1 MIPENELERLW
12 GEMKQVAGEED
23 VGLLGVSG
31 AVTMLSLQKTGN
43 VGQGALTGIQVGGGL
58 LNRQVIGHYTESLA
72 TIREHG
78 FYNTL
83 KDTADPY
90 IDAVW
95 SNFSI
100 DRETWT
106 EALLSGRAIGQGFDT
121 VAGWLGR
128 GGSQPSETS
137 EESATD
143 DGEIDGAADESG
155 GEDR

>member
-1 MIPENELERLW
+1 
-12 GEMKQVAGEED
+12 MKQVAGEEN

-31 AVTMLSLQKTGN
+31 AVTMLSLQKIGN
-43 VGQGALTGIQVGGGL
+43 VGKGALTGVQVVGGL
-58 LNRQVIGHYTESLA
+58 LNRQVISHYTESLT

-106 EALLSGRAIGQGFDT
+106 EALLSGRAIGQGFSK

-128 GGSQPSETS
+128 AGGQPTEEAADQSVAEVDETDETEKTP
-137 EESATD
+137 EESQ
-143 DGEIDGAADESG
+143 
-155 GEDR
+155 GEDA